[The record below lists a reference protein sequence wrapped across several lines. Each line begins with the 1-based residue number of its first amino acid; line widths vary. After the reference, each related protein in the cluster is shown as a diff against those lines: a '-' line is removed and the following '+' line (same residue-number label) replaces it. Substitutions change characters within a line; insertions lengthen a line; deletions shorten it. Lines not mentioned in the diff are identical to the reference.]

1 MDLVYWSIGLLVEF
15 RGGFLCIFGFLWIR
29 NSLLVDEIMVVSF
42 FGLYL
47 KFSGSGSICILVF
60 LFFINFIWIVI

>member
-1 MDLVYWSIGLLVEF
+1 MDLDYWSIGLLVEF

-29 NSLLVDEIMVVSF
+29 NLLVDEIMVVSF

-47 KFSGSGSICILVF
+47 KFSGSGSILVF
-60 LFFINFIWIVI
+60 LFFINFIWIVV

>member
-47 KFSGSGSICILVF
+47 KFSGSGSM
-60 LFFINFIWIVI
+60 